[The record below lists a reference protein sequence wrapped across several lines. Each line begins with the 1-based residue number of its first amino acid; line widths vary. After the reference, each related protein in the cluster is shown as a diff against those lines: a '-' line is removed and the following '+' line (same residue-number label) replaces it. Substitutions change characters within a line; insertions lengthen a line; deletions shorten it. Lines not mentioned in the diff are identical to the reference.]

1 MQPFISDI
9 TCNREAGLDEE
20 KIVNAAADDLAQE
33 QMEGRLRGTGPY
45 PENTEVMGWRTHP
58 WIGHTFFLN
67 IK

>member
-45 PENTEVMGWRTHP
+45 PENTEVMG
-58 WIGHTFFLN
+58 
-67 IK
+67 